1 MNEKY
6 VSTAE
11 VTKNKIKSALLVLI
25 MMIMCYF
32 IASAIGYM
40 AGNESYGKMIGI
52 GIAVLVIPFQL
63 ITAKMS
69 ILAMTKGTPVNTA
82 DERQAR
88 LKRMTENLAESA
100 GMKRVPDLYI
110 TPSNVPN
117 AFASG
122 TSEKNAFICVTQG
135 LLNMLDEREMSGVI
149 GHEISHI
156 VHRDIMLS
164 QLTVSLVSIIIML
177 SSVLAR
183 MAFWGGGRR
192 DSRREGGSGILAI
205 IAIFAIILQPIAR
218 IVASLIQLA
227 ISRTREYAADAYSVK
242 LNGGGSG
249 LASALAKIGGIDSYS
264 REEVDSL
271 GGEQLKCM
279 YINFPTKSL
288 GNLFSTHPPIE
299 ERIRKIQNMD
309 Y

>member
-11 VTKNKIKSALLVLI
+11 VTKNKIKSAILVLI
-25 MMIMCYF
+25 MMLMCYF
-32 IASAIGYM
+32 LSYAIGYM

-69 ILAMTKGTPVNTA
+69 ILAMTKGTPINTN

-88 LKRMTENLAESA
+88 LKRMTETLAENA

-110 TPSNVPN
+110 TPSDVPN

-135 LLNMLDEREMSGVI
+135 LLNILDEREMSGVI

-156 VHRDIMLS
+156 VHRDRKGGQALPAKRELNDYSRSILIAEAS
-164 QLTVSLVSIIIML
+164 TQSSTVRVKAIGLPSTGSPL
-177 SSVLAR
+177 SSTPAPPPVVS
-183 MAFWGGGRR
+183 
-192 DSRREGGSGILAI
+192 SR
-205 IAIFAIILQPIAR
+205 
-218 IVASLIQLA
+218 
-227 ISRTREYAADAYSVK
+227 K
-242 LNGGGSG
+242 L
-249 LASALAKIGGIDSYS
+249 
-264 REEVDSL
+264 RV
-271 GGEQLKCM
+271 
-279 YINFPTKSL
+279 
-288 GNLFSTHPPIE
+288 
-299 ERIRKIQNMD
+299 
-309 Y
+309 

>member
-1 MNEKY
+1 MNENY
-6 VSTAE
+6 VSTTE
-11 VTKNKIKSALLVLI
+11 VAKNKVKSVLLVAI
-25 MMIMCYF
+25 MMVMCYVL
-32 IASAIGYM
+32 ASAIGYM
-40 AGNESYGKMIGI
+40 AGNEQYGRMIGI
-52 GIAVLVIPFQL
+52 GIAVFVIPFQL
-63 ITAKMS
+63 ITAKIS
-69 ILAMTKGTPVNTA
+69 ILAMAKGTPLNEA

-88 LKRMTENLAESA
+88 IKRITEDLAEAA

-110 TPSNVPN
+110 TPSSVPN

-135 LLNMLDEREMSGVI
+135 LLGILDEREMAGVI

-183 MAFWGGGRR
+183 MAFWGGGNRR
-192 DSRREGGSGILAI
+192 SRREEGGAGLLAI
-205 IAIFAIILQPIAR
+205 IAVLAIILQPIAR
-218 IVASLIQLA
+218 IIASLIQLA

-242 LNGGGSG
+242 LNRSGSG
-249 LASALAKIGGIDSYS
+249 LASALAKIGGVASYS
-264 REEVDSL
+264 RDEVESL

-279 YINFPTKSL
+279 YINFPSRSSI
-288 GNLFSTHPPIE
+288 FSTHPPIE
-299 ERIRKIQNMD
+299 ERIRKIKNME